1 MIAEYSTLPVS
12 LADRAAANYRRLRGE
27 GEQRTALSHTV
38 NTAASSAT
46 TTVQAARVSYAE
58 LRGQTNASGTAL
70 QQAQVA
76 GTITSGEVAAALLQL
91 HAHEAARR
99 AAEDLAA
106 EQRRRERAA
115 ARLDTRR
122 TARADHERRV
132 TGIEAHRDGGD
143 SLLFAV
149 P

>member
-1 MIAEYSTLPVS
+1 MS
-12 LADRAAANYRRLRGE
+12 
-27 GEQRTALSHTV
+27 
-38 NTAASSAT
+38 AS
-46 TTVQAARVSYAE
+46 
-58 LRGQTNASGTAL
+58 
-70 QQAQVA
+70 
-76 GTITSGEVAAALLQL
+76 LLQL
-91 HAHEAARR
+91 QAHEAARR

-106 EQRRRERAA
+106 EQRRREREA

-122 TARADHERRV
+122 TARADHDRPRRV